1 MGLLEHNYMH
11 SPREKWYAVAI
22 ELENKPNL
30 EDLINILLQND
41 YWVRVDFKSETS
53 STDKVLVWISEER
66 G

>member
-1 MGLLEHNYMH
+1 MGLYKRNYMH
-11 SPREKWYAVAI
+11 SLSEYAVGI

-30 EDLINILLQND
+30 ENLINILLQND

-53 STDKVLVWISEER
+53 STDKLLVWISEER